1 MKTGEKVLYD
11 HTNDKVVIQKT
22 HDVNPE
28 LQRAEMLRNAGVG
41 QTGDKRLVG
50 TIPLNLIAEWC
61 KEAGVKWDDT
71 QARQDVVKRKILS
84 GEFDKFRVW
93 KGTY

>member
-1 MKTGEKVLYD
+1 MKIGEKIHYD
-11 HTNDKVVIQKT
+11 HADNKLIVQKT

-28 LQRAEMLRNAGVG
+28 LHRAEMLRNAGVG
-41 QTGDKRLVG
+41 QTGEKRLVG

-61 KEAGVKWDDT
+61 KEAGVKWDDV

>member
-28 LQRAEMLRNAGVG
+28 LQRAEMLRSAGVG

>member
-1 MKTGEKVLYD
+1 MKIGEKIKFEGD
-11 HTNDKVVIQKT
+11 QVVIQKT
-22 HDVNPE
+22 HDMTPE
-28 LQRAEMLRNAGVG
+28 MHRAHMLREAGKG
-41 QTGDKRLVG
+41 MTGESRLVG

-71 QARQDVVKRKILS
+71 EARKQIVKRKILS
-84 GEFDKFRVW
+84 GDFDKFRVW